1 MNAKLG
7 LVSAD
12 RLIAFVRSAFPAP
25 SIYGDDT
32 GGDATG
38 IIRFMQNEDEMARIA
53 EALWNADYEYKKDT
67 RRHFEAIRV
76 ARDKR
81 EIIEAALRA
90 TTNRGL
96 T

>member
-1 MNAKLG
+1 MNVKLG

-32 GGDATG
+32 GGEAIG
-38 IIRFMQNEDEMARIA
+38 VIRFMQNEAEMARVA
-53 EALWNADYEYKKDT
+53 EALWHADYDYKKNT
-67 RRHFEAIRV
+67 QHHFEAIRV

-81 EIIEAALRA
+81 EVIEAALRA